1 MPPLGHEPF
10 FHLTNM
16 VLKESG
22 RTELPPDSPHRDII
36 AVRDDDCVLQILAG
50 PGSGKTEMLVW
61 RVLYD
66 LYVRGTP
73 SDAVMVT
80 TFTRRAATELNVR
93 VVERCDQL
101 LHFAKAAG
109 YAAADPQVH
118 NLRIGTI
125 HSLCDGLLAEFDT
138 EYMAA
143 GTQLI
148 DEPECVARIVRA
160 QRLDLGYNPAGP
172 PGAIDRLLACPPLVA
187 LFRAT
192 WETKWPWP
200 SSQMDRVAFL
210 MGVLNQQVETWF
222 PRCGATG
229 AANGIEVRHGPK
241 GLTVDL
247 RKLQQRWEEYLDK
260 NQVLDFATVQ
270 KRFLKVQPALREKL
284 LHVFVDEFQDNNP
297 IQFAIHTGW
306 LANPR
311 MRLTV
316 VGDDDQALYRFR
328 GSDLACFADLGP
340 HCHRRKI
347 PYRQAKLEENH
358 RSTRAVIAF
367 TQAFRTASVLH
378 KTSMMKTV
386 RPPAGA
392 TAGASVRLLRG
403 SWDSLCELVARELS
417 KAGCGQPKKPGK
429 PTPPTGAVLM
439 FSTSERSDQSPALA
453 MRSAL
458 GKAGVVAYNPR
469 NKTAADKG
477 SPVYE
482 LLGLIS
488 YLIDPVSKAPVGK
501 RGGLVEVAA
510 SMNDSAKA
518 SAARSDLPG
527 ADTGARFRISEAHLK
542 YQKGFIKSDGEI
554 ANPGPAT
561 RLFLNYLD
569 QLRDRLA
576 QATEAHRADP
586 SKPPPRLTLAGL
598 VARLLSFDRYR
609 DSGFSESLFRQAL
622 FTELLESHTA
632 PTRRSMDPLD
642 HPLEVVRAGVKYVWP
657 ARYWNFLNVFG
668 SYLNNASIDDPEV
681 EAFEEDA
688 VLLLTF
694 HQSKGLEFDH
704 VYVAGTGRPVDMSP
718 VLRTKLFSGD
728 AVSYSVDSATGAVT
742 CKDSDVNRLALADRE
757 REVYVGLTR
766 AKKHLTVLFDPS
778 HEREFLTLNPEI
790 EKLFARAAVKAYPR
804 FTDVDVLE
812 YSL

>member
-1 MPPLGHEPF
+1 MSPLGHEQF
-10 FHLTNM
+10 LHVANM
-16 VLKESG
+16 VLKDSG
-22 RTELPPDSPHRDII
+22 RSELPPVGPHRDII
-36 AVRDDDCVLQILAG
+36 AVRDDDRVLQILAG

-61 RVLYD
+61 RALYD
-66 LYVRGTP
+66 LCVRATP

-109 YAAADPQVH
+109 YPAADPQVH

-125 HSLCDGLLAEFDT
+125 HSLCDELLAEFDT
-138 EYMAA
+138 NYMAA

-148 DEPECVARIVRA
+148 DEPECVARVVRA
-160 QRLDLGYNPAGP
+160 QRFDLGYS
-172 PGAIDRLLACPPLVA
+172 PGGSPRVIDRLLACPQLVA

-200 SSQMDRVAFL
+200 SSQMERVAFL

-222 PRCGATG
+222 PRCGGTG
-229 AANGIEVRHGPK
+229 AANGVEVRHGPK
-241 GLTVDL
+241 GLTDDL
-247 RKLQQRWEEYLDK
+247 NKLQQRWEEYLDK

-270 KRFLKVQPALREKL
+270 KRFLKVQRALREKL

-340 HCHRRKI
+340 HCHGREI
-347 PYRQAKLEENH
+347 AYRQAKLEENH

-367 TQAFRTASVLH
+367 TQAFRTASALH
-378 KTSMMKTV
+378 KTSMAKTV

-392 TAGASVRLLRG
+392 QAGTLVRLLRG
-403 SWDSLCELVARELS
+403 PWDSLCGCVARELS
-417 KAGCGQPKKPGK
+417 KAGCGQPAKPGE
-429 PTPPTGAVLM
+429 PSPPTGAVLM
-439 FSTSERSDQSPALA
+439 FSTSERSNLSPALT

-501 RGGLVEVAA
+501 GGRLNMVAA
-510 SMNDSAKA
+510 SMNETAKA
-518 SAARSDLPG
+518 AAARSDVPRSDKG
-527 ADTGARFRISEAHLK
+527 IPFPISEAHLK
-542 YQKGFIKSDGEI
+542 YQKGFIKVDGDI
-554 ANPGPAT
+554 GRPGSAT
-561 RLFLNYLD
+561 QPFLDYLD
-569 QLRDRLA
+569 QLRDLLA
-576 QATEAHRADP
+576 QATEAHRARS
-586 SKPPPRLTLAGL
+586 SKPSPRLTLAGL

-609 DSGFSESLFRQAL
+609 NSGFTESLFRQAL

-642 HPLEVVRAGVKYVWP
+642 HPLEVVRTGGKYVWP

-668 SYLNNASIDDPEV
+668 SYLDNASIDDPEV

-704 VYVAGTGRPVDMSP
+704 VYVAGTGRPIDVSP
-718 VLRTKLFSGD
+718 ALRTKLFSGE
-728 AVSYSVDSATGAVT
+728 AVKYAVDPGTGAVAG
-742 CKDSDVNRLALADRE
+742 KDPEVNRLALADRE
-757 REVYVGLTR
+757 REVYVALTR

-790 EKLFARAAVKAYPR
+790 EKLFAGTAVTAHPR
-804 FTDVDVLE
+804 FSDVEVLE
-812 YSL
+812 YAP

>member
-1 MPPLGHEPF
+1 MPPLDHERF
-10 FHLTNM
+10 FHVANM
-16 VLKESG
+16 VLKDSG
-22 RTELPPDSPHRDII
+22 RRELPPDGPHRDII
-36 AVRDDDCVLQILAG
+36 AVRDDDRVLQILAG

-66 LYVRGTP
+66 LCVRATP

-138 EYMAA
+138 DYMAA

-148 DEPECVARIVRA
+148 DEPECVARVVRA
-160 QRLDLGYNPAGP
+160 QRFDLGYSPGGPARVVN
-172 PGAIDRLLACPPLVA
+172 RLLACSQLVA

-200 SSQMDRVAFL
+200 SSQMERAAFL

-222 PRCGATG
+222 PRCAETG
-229 AANGIEVRHGPK
+229 AANGIEVRHGLK
-241 GLTVDL
+241 GLTDDL
-247 RKLQQRWEEYLDK
+247 RKLQQRWEEYLDR

-297 IQFAIHTGW
+297 IQFSIHTGW
-306 LANPR
+306 LVNSR

-328 GSDLACFADLGP
+328 GSDLACFANLEP
-340 HCHRRKI
+340 HCRERKI
-347 PYRQAKLEENH
+347 AYRQAKVEENH
-358 RSTRAVIAF
+358 RSTQAVTAF

-378 KTSMMKTV
+378 KTSMPKTV
-386 RPPAGA
+386 RAPDGAPAGK
-392 TAGASVRLLRG
+392 SVRLLRG
-403 SWDSLCELVARELS
+403 PWDSLCEVVAQELAA
-417 KAGCGQPKKPGK
+417 AGCGRPPKPGK
-429 PTPPTGAVLM
+429 PAPPTGAVLM
-439 FSTSERSDQSPALA
+439 FSTSERSGQSPALA

-458 GKAGVVAYNPR
+458 GKAGVAAYNPR

-488 YLIDPVSKAPVGK
+488 YLIDPVTKAPVGK
-501 RGGLVEVAA
+501 GGRPNMVAA
-510 SMNDSAKA
+510 SMNDPAKA
-518 SAARSDLPG
+518 VAARSDVPRTDKG
-527 ADTGARFRISEAHLK
+527 SPFPINEAHLK
-542 YQKGFIKSDGEI
+542 YQKGFIKLDGDI
-554 ANPGPAT
+554 GRPGPAT
-561 RLFLNYLD
+561 QPFLDYLD
-569 QLRDRLA
+569 QLRDLLA
-576 QATEAHRADP
+576 QATEAHRTDR

-609 DSGFSESLFRQAL
+609 NSGFTASLFRQAL

-642 HPLEVVRAGVKYVWP
+642 QPLEVIRSDGKYVWP
-657 ARYWNFLNVFG
+657 ARYWNFLNIFG
-668 SYLNNASIDDPEV
+668 SYLDNASIDDPEV
-681 EAFEEDA
+681 EAFEQDA

-694 HQSKGLEFDH
+694 HQSKGLEFDYI
-704 VYVAGTGRPVDMSP
+704 YVAGTGRPVDVSP
-718 VLRTKLFSGD
+718 ALRTKLFSGE
-728 AVSYSVDSATGAVT
+728 AVNYAVDPATGVVT
-742 CKDSDVNRLALADRE
+742 CKDLDVNRLALADRE
-757 REVYVGLTR
+757 REVYVALTR
-766 AKKHLTVLFDPS
+766 AKKHLTVLFDPG
-778 HEREFLTLNPEI
+778 HEREFLTLNPEV
-790 EKLFARAAVKAYPR
+790 EKLFVGAAATTHPR
-804 FTDVDVLE
+804 FADVEMLE
-812 YSL
+812 YTP

>member
-1 MPPLGHEPF
+1 
-10 FHLTNM
+10 
-16 VLKESG
+16 
-22 RTELPPDSPHRDII
+22 
-36 AVRDDDCVLQILAG
+36 
-50 PGSGKTEMLVW
+50 
-61 RVLYD
+61 
-66 LYVRGTP
+66 
-73 SDAVMVT
+73 
-80 TFTRRAATELNVR
+80 
-93 VVERCDQL
+93 L

-109 YAAADPQVH
+109 YGASDPQVH

-138 EYMAA
+138 DYMAA

-148 DEPECVARIVRA
+148 DEPECVARVVRA
-160 QRLDLGYNPAGP
+160 QRFDLGYNPGGP
-172 PGAIDRLLACPPLVA
+172 PRVIDRLLACPQLVA

-192 WETKWPWP
+192 WERKWPWP
-200 SSQMDRVAFL
+200 SSQMERVAFL
-210 MGVLNQQVETWF
+210 MGALNQQVETWF

-229 AANGIEVRHGPK
+229 AANGVELRHGPT
-241 GLTVDL
+241 GLTDDL

-270 KRFLKVQPALREKL
+270 KRFLKVQPVLRDKL
-284 LHVFVDEFQDNNP
+284 LHVFVDEFQDSNP

-306 LANPR
+306 LANPH

-340 HCHRRKI
+340 HCQAEKI
-347 PYRQAKLEENH
+347 AYRQAKLEENH
-358 RSTRAVIAF
+358 RSTRAVTAF

-378 KTSMMKTV
+378 KTSMPKKV
-386 RPPAGA
+386 PAPDGA
-392 TAGASVRLLRG
+392 ASGTAVRLLRG
-403 SWDSLCELVARELS
+403 SWDSLCEIVARELS
-417 KAGCGQPKKPGK
+417 KAGCGQPPKPSK
-429 PTPPTGAVLM
+429 PAPPTAAVLM

-453 MRSAL
+453 MRTAL
-458 GKAGVVAYNPR
+458 TEAGVTAYNPR

-501 RGGLVEVAA
+501 GGRMVEVAA
-510 SMNDSAKA
+510 SMNDAAKA
-518 SAARSDLPG
+518 AAARSALPG
-527 ADTGARFRISEAHLK
+527 ADKGVPFRINEAHLK
-542 YQKGFIKSDGEI
+542 YQKGFIKSVGEI
-554 ANPGPAT
+554 IKPGPAT
-561 RLFLNYLD
+561 GPFLDYLD
-569 QLRDRLA
+569 QLRDLLA

-586 SKPPPRLTLAGL
+586 SKAPPHLTLAGV

-609 DSGFSESLFRQAL
+609 NSGFTESLFRQAL

-632 PTRRSMDPLD
+632 PTRRSMEPLD
-642 HPLEVVRAGVKYVWP
+642 QPLEVVRTGGEYVWP
-657 ARYWNFLNVFG
+657 ARYWNFLNLFG
-668 SYLNNASIDDPEV
+668 SYLDNASIDDPDV

-704 VYVAGTGRPVDMSP
+704 VYVAGTGRPVDVSP
-718 VLRTKLFSGD
+718 ALRTKLFSGE
-728 AVSYSVDSATGAVT
+728 AVNYAVDPSTGAVS
-742 CKDSDVNRLALADRE
+742 CKDPEVNRLALADRE
-757 REVYVGLTR
+757 REVYVALTR
-766 AKKHLTVLFDPS
+766 AKRHLTVLFDPD

-790 EKLFARAAVKAYPR
+790 EKLFASAAVTPHPKFPH
-804 FTDVDVLE
+804 VEVLE
-812 YSL
+812 YTP